1 MLDKNYMI
9 FAFSI
14 YTLIGLITKTD
25 RILKNTKNIID
36 NLDKSMLSVNNNI
49 DFSKNWY
56 YFLLTTLIFP
66 KTILIFFSI
75 KNNIDFLKN
84 WCCCSLT
91 TWVFIKKLTWFST
104 YFFYY
109 FFMIPHQFFIKLIL
123 CNLLNITFVKSM
135 LPLTLLMSIVS
146 ILINNQCQRTS
157 WEGILDIYIYI
168 HSLIFTI

>member
-1 MLDKNYMI
+1 MLDKNCMI

-49 DFSKNWY
+49 DFPKNWY

-66 KTILIFFSI
+66 KTISIFFSI
-75 KNNIDFLKN
+75 KNNIDFLEN
-84 WCCCSLT
+84 WYCCSLT

-104 YFFYY
+104 YFF
-109 FFMIPHQFFIKLIL
+109 
-123 CNLLNITFVKSM
+123 ITFLWYHINFLQNCVIY
-135 LPLTLLMSIVS
+135 LTSLL
-146 ILINNQCQRTS
+146 
-157 WEGILDIYIYI
+157 
-168 HSLIFTI
+168 